1 MGSGTTQ
8 SGNGASTFELFL
20 FSTQP
25 VLIRDAVAAGV
36 AGIIVDW
43 ESRGKHSRQENWD
56 TEINGDTPRDLEVVR
71 QATPARVI
79 CRLNGFGETTAAEIE
94 AAVSRGADEIL
105 LPMVRATA
113 EVRRVLQMA
122 GGRCGVGV
130 LVETVAATRLAPELA
145 GLPLSRVY
153 VGLNDLAIDRGLKS
167 IFQSVTDGTVERSR
181 QHYRVPFG
189 FGGATLPDR
198 GSPVPCP
205 LLLAEMA
212 RMKCGFTFLRR
223 SFHRDIRGRD
233 IALEVPRIHQAI
245 ARAFARTQ
253 SMEHEDREALR
264 RIVASIANGG
274 EEAAVAAQRIAHPG
288 A

>member
-8 SGNGASTFELFL
+8 SGNGASSFELFL

-25 VLIRDAVAAGV
+25 GLIREAVAAGV

-43 ESRGKHSRQENWD
+43 ESRGKQSRQENWD
-56 TEINGDTPRDLEVVR
+56 TEINGDTPHDLEVVR
-71 QATPARVI
+71 QATAARVI

-94 AAVSRGADEIL
+94 AAVSRGVDEIL
-105 LPMVRATA
+105 LPMVRTTG
-113 EVRRVLQMA
+113 EVKRVLQMA
-122 GGRCGVGV
+122 RGRCGVGI
-130 LVETVAATRLAPELA
+130 LVETVAATRIARDL
-145 GLPLSRVY
+145 GMLPLSRVY
-153 VGLNDLAIDRGLKS
+153 VGLNDLAIDRGLQS
-167 IFQSVTDGTVERSR
+167 IFESVTDGAVERIR
-181 QHYRVPFG
+181 EHFHIPFG

-205 LLLAEMA
+205 LLLGEMA

-233 IALEVPRIHQAI
+233 LALEVPRIHQAI
-245 ARAFARTQ
+245 ARAFARTPSMQ
-253 SMEHEDREALR
+253 SEDRDAIR
-264 RIVASIANGG
+264 RIVGSIAG
-274 EEAAVAAQRIAHPG
+274 ESANAAGRIADTR